1 LLVFI
6 LLFTAVGYAVEI
18 SIDGNR
24 VGFTNESGI
33 PFVDS
38 SNRTQVPLRV
48 TMESFGAT
56 VGWDNSTNS
65 ATVEKNGINVRIP
78 IGQSYIT
85 KNGQKILN
93 DTAAIIKDGKT
104 YLPKSCS

>member
-1 LLVFI
+1 MKKRVLSFMLVFI
-6 LLFTAVGYAVEI
+6 LLFTAAGYAVEI

-24 VGFTNESGI
+24 VGFTNESGV

-78 IGQSYIT
+78 IGQS
-85 KNGQKILN
+85 L
-93 DTAAIIKDGKT
+93 
-104 YLPKSCS
+104 L